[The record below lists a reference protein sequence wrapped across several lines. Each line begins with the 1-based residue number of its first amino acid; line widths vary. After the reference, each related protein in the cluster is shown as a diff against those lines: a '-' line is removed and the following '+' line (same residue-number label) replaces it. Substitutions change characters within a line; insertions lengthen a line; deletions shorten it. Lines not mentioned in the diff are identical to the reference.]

1 MTSVVGG
8 RLGGWQAVQSADAGS
23 RRDHETVCFRGSRAR
38 PATRGRVA
46 VGCGIRD
53 GVTWRRKGATVS
65 VIILV
70 LFIAVIVASVG
81 AFIMLITALFIV
93 PALNIRAGVL
103 ARLFGPK
110 MAPRQQLQRLWVA
123 LRFMTFFLGS
133 ILLGWMFVP
142 MTQGLGFDLSF
153 PKSGP
158 GALSSAFLLQ
168 KGLYLRSPNPRN
180 LQYC

>member
-70 LFIAVIVASVG
+70 LFIAAITTSVIA
-81 AFIMLITALFIV
+81 
-93 PALNIRAGVL
+93 L
-103 ARLFGPK
+103 ARSVIRDGHGRRPE
-110 MAPRQQLQRLWVA
+110 V
-123 LRFMTFFLGS
+123 GS
-133 ILLGWMFVP
+133 YDSRRPTL
-142 MTQGLGFDLSF
+142 
-153 PKSGP
+153 
-158 GALSSAFLLQ
+158 
-168 KGLYLRSPNPRN
+168 
-180 LQYC
+180 